1 MSFGDVDERGTSAVR
16 ASIGLG
22 HMLQQAQRADPP
34 ANLVSTQA
42 TIRVDSVRRGA
53 EKVNT
58 TKTVTSAKE
67 NRTNSTL
74 SKDTALQRYH
84 EPCNGP
90 TAANDTAAWN
100 TFKDKELTQLG
111 QPGGSPGDSNWDD
124 PMNTSVLI
132 TAVYSIV
139 GISDAEKHFWN
150 CSIYHFDADGNGN
163 LTKAEFCESYND
175 FQHLAECNTTL
186 TAWRSFHSG
195 LSSRL
200 PGLSGRPVL
209 AVLLAI
215 SWEISR

>member
-1 MSFGDVDERGTSAVR
+1 MIFGDVGERVTSAVG

-22 HMLQQAQRADPP
+22 RMLQQTQTANPP
-34 ANLVSTQA
+34 AELELRQA
-42 TIRVDSVRRGA
+42 TIRVDSVRRDAAKG
-53 EKVNT
+53 NT
-58 TKTVTSAKE
+58 TKTVTSTKE

-139 GISDAEKHFWN
+139 GISDAEKHF
-150 CSIYHFDADGNGN
+150 
-163 LTKAEFCESYND
+163 
-175 FQHLAECNTTL
+175 
-186 TAWRSFHSG
+186 
-195 LSSRL
+195 
-200 PGLSGRPVL
+200 
-209 AVLLAI
+209 
-215 SWEISR
+215 

>member
-1 MSFGDVDERGTSAVR
+1 MNAISV
-16 ASIGLG
+16 SIGLG
-22 HMLQQAQRADPP
+22 RMLQQTRKANPP
-34 ANLVSTQA
+34 DELALTQA
-42 TIRVDSVRRGA
+42 TIRVDSVRRDAAQG
-53 EKVNT
+53 NT
-58 TKTVTSAKE
+58 TKSVMSTTE

-139 GISDAEKHFWN
+139 GIFWD
-150 CSIYHFDADGNGN
+150 CF
-163 LTKAEFCESYND
+163 E
-175 FQHLAECNTTL
+175 
-186 TAWRSFHSG
+186 
-195 LSSRL
+195 
-200 PGLSGRPVL
+200 
-209 AVLLAI
+209 LLHYTI
-215 SWEISR
+215 WS